1 MTIAGVCH
9 QLNGKSKTSGGIVI
23 QAGKR
28 LVPRCNIQLDEDMRF
43 GAMYVQAIVLVPV
56 VEFRTVADGRCRL
69 IYVSAARGTWKQK
82 KPEGKLLRL
91 HLKLHLFVMYSYS
104 DKYASKDYRIHKI
117 IWTGI

>member
-28 LVPRCNIQLDEDMRF
+28 LVPRCHIQLDEDMRF
-43 GAMYVQAIVLVPV
+43 GAMYVQAVVLVPV
-56 VEFRTVADGRCRL
+56 VEFRTVAAGRCRL
-69 IYVSAARGTWKQK
+69 IHVSAAHGTWTRKQK

-91 HLKLHLFVMYSYS
+91 HLYIHL
-104 DKYASKDYRIHKI
+104 
-117 IWTGI
+117 